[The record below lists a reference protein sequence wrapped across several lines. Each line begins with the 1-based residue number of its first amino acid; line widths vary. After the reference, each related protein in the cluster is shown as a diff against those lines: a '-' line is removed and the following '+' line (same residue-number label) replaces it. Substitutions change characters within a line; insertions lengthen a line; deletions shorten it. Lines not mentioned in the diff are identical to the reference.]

1 MSMNVPENN
10 MTNQQPEIVDTT
22 ATEVV
27 SPDTTT
33 TIDETTVAETAPQEQ
48 ATNDTQV
55 VETVA
60 QGLANDEVTA
70 EDIFVAMLSEQ
81 FGISPSSAV
90 TLLQLLLQDM
100 MDDATEVEEETEVI
114 DTQQ

>member
-27 SPDTTT
+27 SPGTT

-48 ATNDTQV
+48 ATNDAQV

-100 MDDATEVEEETEVI
+100 MDDTTEVEETEVI

>member
-10 MTNQQPEIVDTT
+10 ITNQQPEILDTT

-27 SPDTTT
+27 SPDTT

-100 MDDATEVEEETEVI
+100 MDDTTEVEEETEVI

>member
-22 ATEVV
+22 VE
-27 SPDTTT
+27 P
-33 TIDETTVAETAPQEQ
+33 APQEQ

-100 MDDATEVEEETEVI
+100 MDDTTEVEETEVI

>member
-22 ATEVV
+22 ATEAV
-27 SPDTTT
+27 SPDTT

>member
-10 MTNQQPEIVDTT
+10 ITNQQPEIVDTT

-33 TIDETTVAETAPQEQ
+33 IDESTVAETAPQEQ
-48 ATNDTQV
+48 VTNDTQV

-100 MDDATEVEEETEVI
+100 MEDATEVEEETEVI

>member
-27 SPDTTT
+27 SPDAT
-33 TIDETTVAETAPQEQ
+33 TIDETKKAAPKEQ

>member
-10 MTNQQPEIVDTT
+10 MANQQPEIVDTP
-22 ATEVV
+22 AT
-27 SPDTTT
+27 
-33 TIDETTVAETAPQEQ
+33 QEQ

>member
-10 MTNQQPEIVDTT
+10 MANQQPEIVDTT
-22 ATEVV
+22 A
-27 SPDTTT
+27 PK
-33 TIDETTVAETAPQEQ
+33 EQ

-100 MDDATEVEEETEVI
+100 MDDATKVEEETEVI

>member
-33 TIDETTVAETAPQEQ
+33 IDATTTVEPAPQEQ

>member
-10 MTNQQPEIVDTT
+10 MTNQQPE
-22 ATEVV
+22 VV

-33 TIDETTVAETAPQEQ
+33 IDATTTVEPAPQEQ

>member
-22 ATEVV
+22 A
-27 SPDTTT
+27 
-33 TIDETTVAETAPQEQ
+33 QEQ

>member
-10 MTNQQPEIVDTT
+10 MTNQQPEIVV
-22 ATEVV
+22 E
-27 SPDTTT
+27 P
-33 TIDETTVAETAPQEQ
+33 APQEQ

-100 MDDATEVEEETEVI
+100 MDDTTEAVEETAEV